1 MTMATYIIFFHLTH
15 QGLDH
20 LKGSPGRIE
29 QARKTFEDHGAKVK
43 DVYMMMG
50 HGQYD
55 SMFIVDAPTD
65 EVASQLAL
73 TLEVAGNV
81 RSETHRAFNLEEFK
95 KIVAGVP
102 AQK

>member
-1 MTMATYIIFFHLTH
+1 MATYIIFFHFTH

-20 LKGSPGRIE
+20 LKGSPNRIE
-29 QARKTFEDHGAKVK
+29 GAKKTFEEHGAKVR
-43 DVYMMMG
+43 DVYLMMG

-55 SMFIVDAPTD
+55 SMFILDAPSD

-81 RSETHRAFNLEEFK
+81 RSETHRAFNLEEFR

>member
-1 MTMATYIIFFHLTH
+1 MATYIIFFHLTH

-29 QARKTFEDHGAKVK
+29 QARKTFEEHGAKVR
-43 DVYMMMG
+43 DVFLMMG

-55 SMFIVDAPTD
+55 SMFILDAPND
-65 EVASQLAL
+65 ETVSQLAL
-73 TLEVAGNV
+73 ALEVAGNV
-81 RSETHRAFNLEEFK
+81 RSETHRAFNLDEFR